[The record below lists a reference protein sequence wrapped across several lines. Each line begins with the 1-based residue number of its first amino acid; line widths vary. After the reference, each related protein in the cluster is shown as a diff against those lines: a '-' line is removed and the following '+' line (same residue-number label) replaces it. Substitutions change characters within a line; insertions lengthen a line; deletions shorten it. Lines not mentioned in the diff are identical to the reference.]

1 MHTSRRDP
9 HVKESAAPSTCPQHL
24 ESRTLAACLQQ
35 RVQEKYHSRGSPM
48 QDASLQIVFL
58 QPAFSRR
65 TAPRA
70 NFNRSSYHLA
80 SFVLLTCQRRRMAL
94 ACLVSPEI
102 TSSSPRS
109 SPHVFHLRVHAY
121 TRAYTRAPVAE
132 ETWKCG
138 TVTPPGDLSGV
149 DEAIWRC
156 KCVLWN
162 LLNGLLEPSAWS
174 LVARALALTTHP
186 STS

>member
-9 HVKESAAPSTCPQHL
+9 HVKESAAPSPCPQHL

-102 TSSSPRS
+102 TSSSPHS

-132 ETWKCG
+132 ETW
-138 TVTPPGDLSGV
+138 
-149 DEAIWRC
+149 AIWRC

-174 LVARALALTTHP
+174 IVARALALTTHP